1 MPTFHIGNVPV
12 EFVEQGSGDPVVLL
26 HCSGSSQLQWRA
38 LIDRLS
44 RDFRV
49 LAPDLYG
56 YGATGA
62 WPEHASF
69 TLEDEAQIV
78 LALLERCG
86 EPAHLVGHS
95 YGGAVALH
103 VARTRSELV
112 RSVAV
117 IEPVAFHLLRDGD
130 DEDDAAFVEVASIAG
145 AVERSLDRGDYEHGF
160 GCFVDYWSGAGAWAA
175 IPQAKRSAFA
185 AHLPKV
191 ALDFRATIRHRAR
204 SRDFRRLAVPAL
216 VIQGECSPQPTRRIC
231 AGLAGTLPDVRL
243 ATVPNAG
250 HMCPMTH
257 REQTNELLVAFVE
270 RRPRRAR

>member
-12 EFVEQGSGDPVVLL
+12 EFVELGSGDPVVLL
-26 HCSGSSQLQWRA
+26 HSSGSSRAQWRA

-62 WPEHASF
+62 WPSQAPF

-78 LALLERCG
+78 LTLLERCG

-103 VARTRSELV
+103 VARKRGDLV
-112 RSVAV
+112 RSLAV

-130 DEDDAAFVEVASIAG
+130 DEDDAALAEVAHIAG
-145 AVERSLDRGDYEHGF
+145 TVERSLDRRAPGRRF
-160 GCFVDYWSGAGAWAA
+160 RR
-175 IPQAKRSAFA
+175 RSARPSPRTCRRWRSIFA
-185 AHLPKV
+185 QPSAIRRV
-191 ALDFRATIRHRAR
+191 RATSGG
-204 SRDFRRLAVPAL
+204 SRCRRW
-216 VIQGECSPQPTRRIC
+216 
-231 AGLAGTLPDVRL
+231 
-243 ATVPNAG
+243 
-250 HMCPMTH
+250 
-257 REQTNELLVAFVE
+257 
-270 RRPRRAR
+270 